1 MPAVTRPVLSWQV
14 DWTDS
19 GTYGQTPGYPPSD
32 LSAYIRSAYVESGG
46 GGHRR
51 STSETAR
58 VSGRVAGRLRCSNRS
73 GVFSAKGVTTYD
85 TALTRPHIGR
95 LHTGASSRGTVQ
107 IFRVELVHSDEEVA
121 EFEIS
126 SRYPLLDTRLGED
139 QTTPGNVTPAAYA
152 GAVLTLAHSLDSNQT
167 KPAVRATV
175 PAALRVGAAGSTLD
189 VPERPVS
196 DILDDV
202 GLGCLGW
209 WSEDWDGVPHLWSLT
224 SVGSASRYATVN
236 SSWRP
241 LMDSSRI
248 SRPLGM
254 LRNVMPGQAQTTTR
268 TQTFTLELSNSDI
281 TGIRDNTG
289 NARAAR
295 TATVQLPVP
304 PAGSSYILDSVAIV
318 SAELRTLQDLT
329 TNPDTF
335 RSVDVLSYFTGGS
348 ATLNNG
354 QVSASVSNTFSG
366 YNSPVTFIIN
376 RPRPGS
382 TNTWGARWAD
392 INSQGE
398 VTFTAG
404 GFTNFTVK
412 VIDGLTVT
420 LRATYRVTAV
430 SEAEDSTSVQ
440 RYGRRKLPAQTEH
453 VPMVGQ
459 LALGRATLPILAGP
473 PVLADLTIP
482 LWSTNLTPA
491 PHTLRIGD
499 RIRVSLQGQAFEAAV
514 LSLRWQQEGGRM
526 PTVRVLALQCT
537 STVTAVTSP
546 PNPPQ
551 GITVTAG
558 DAQLVVA
565 WSAPA
570 TGTTPDSYELQWK
583 LETAG
588 SYTSQSV
595 SGVTYTLTGL
605 TNGSAYDIR
614 VRSVH
619 TAGNSTWVVSS
630 GTPVA
635 AHPAPSAVRDL
646 AVTPG
651 DGQATLTWTAPS
663 AGTPTQYRVRYRPVG
678 STAAHTTG
686 THSGSPVTLTGLTNG
701 TTYSIDVRGE
711 DQTNSL
717 FGPWANITVTP
728 TAAPLAP
735 APGVP
740 TGLTVTASDSFTL
753 LVEWTAPTTGGTVV
767 SYTLRWR
774 RQGTTDWTSQT
785 GYSGASGSI
794 SSLTAGAAYEV
805 QVRANGTDQNS
816 DYTSTVTASTAAPA
830 PGAPLAFAGTPGDGQ
845 VSLSWAANPVG
856 GVPTDADLQY
866 RQGSSG
872 AWTDVTIGFV
882 FTHTVTGL
890 TNGSSYQFRVRLSNA
905 GGASS
910 WAQVSVTPAVPQA
923 PPTPSGV
930 TVISGDASLVVSWQ
944 AAARAT
950 SYDVRRNTAGTW
962 ATVATGVTALTYTLT
977 GLTNGTAYGVA
988 VRAVNSGGTS
998 AWSATITRTPQES
1011 FGAPTLSVLGAL
1023 NNNVQIRIAYSTPNG
1038 WRVVPRGDG
1047 QYQFQKDDGDGT
1059 WDSFFVN
1066 AISASN
1072 QPTWGEL
1079 QGAYWVNNVG
1089 WVGTVTGQRRFR
1101 MRMHIRP
1108 RGQGQEAN
1116 AVYTEWVTADVPR
1129 PASQSEDS
1137 PQLIPVTLDGYL
1149 VTLDTH
1155 PVVTLEVL

>member
-32 LSAYIRSAYVESGG
+32 LSPYIRSAYVESGG

-73 GVFSAKGVTTYD
+73 GVFTAKGVTTYD

-95 LHTGASSRGTVQ
+95 LQTDASSRGTIQ

-126 SRYPLLDTRLGED
+126 SRYPLLDTRLGDE

-152 GAVLTLAHSLDSNQT
+152 GAVLTLAHSVDSNQT

-224 SVGSASRYATVN
+224 SVGSATRYATVN

-248 SRPLGM
+248 SRPIGM
-254 LRNVMPGQAQTTTR
+254 LRNVMPSDPTETTR
-268 TQTFTLELSNSDI
+268 TQVLSYSL
-281 TGIRDNTG
+281 
-289 NARAAR
+289 
-295 TATVQLPVP
+295 TVQQISDLFNNVGSARNNRTLSYTLPAP
-304 PAGSSYILDSVAIV
+304 PSGGTYVLDSVA
-318 SAELRTLQDLT
+318 
-329 TNPDTF
+329 
-335 RSVDVLSYFTGGS
+335 YS
-348 ATLNNG
+348 ATLQRISVYVQPGVEVADRIREASTYEGVTVTSLFSLASSALTGNTITIVVANDFEDYVPVTWEVLYQRRYSDG
-354 QVSASVSNTFSG
+354 TLRSQSRRDVTLQAGFVSGREPSGLVSN
-366 YNSPVTFIIN
+366 PLIN
-376 RPRPGS
+376 
-382 TNTWGARWAD
+382 
-392 INSQGE
+392 
-398 VTFTAG
+398 
-404 GFTNFTVK
+404 
-412 VIDGLTVT
+412 GLTVT
-420 LRATYRVTAV
+420 ATATYRQTV
-430 SEAEDSTSVQ
+430 SNEISNSASVQ
-440 RYGRRKLPAQTEH
+440 RYGRRALPAQTEDL
-453 VPMVGQ
+453 PMFGQ
-459 LALGRATLPILAGP
+459 LATGRATLPILAGP

-482 LWSTNLTPA
+482 LWSTSLTPA

-499 RIRVSLQGQAFEAAV
+499 RIRVSLQGQAFEAAI

-551 GITVTAG
+551 GITVTPG

-651 DGQATLTWTAPS
+651 DSQATLTWTAPS
-663 AGTPTQYRVRYRPVG
+663 TGTPTQYRVRYRPQG
-678 STAAHTTG
+678 SNSAHTTG

-701 TTYSIDVRGE
+701 TTYSIDVRAE

-717 FGPWANITVTP
+717 FGPWQNITVTP

-753 LVEWTAPTTGGTVV
+753 LVEWTARTTGGSVV

-794 SSLTAGAAYEV
+794 GSLTAGAAYEV

-830 PGAPLAFAGTPGDGQ
+830 PGAPVAFAGTPGDGQ

-882 FTHTVTGL
+882 FAHSVTGL

-950 SYDVRRNTAGTW
+950 SYDVRRNTGGTW

-1011 FGAPTLSVLGAL
+1011 FGAP
-1023 NNNVQIRIAYSTPNG
+1023 
-1038 WRVVPRGDG
+1038 
-1047 QYQFQKDDGDGT
+1047 
-1059 WDSFFVN
+1059 
-1066 AISASN
+1066 
-1072 QPTWGEL
+1072 
-1079 QGAYWVNNVG
+1079 
-1089 WVGTVTGQRRFR
+1089 
-1101 MRMHIRP
+1101 
-1108 RGQGQEAN
+1108 
-1116 AVYTEWVTADVPR
+1116 
-1129 PASQSEDS
+1129 
-1137 PQLIPVTLDGYL
+1137 
-1149 VTLDTH
+1149 
-1155 PVVTLEVL
+1155 